1 MAQILKHHSLEV
13 PRMLEKKSMSHNLS
27 NGMLPM
33 SIKLVNFMMT
43 HRLAMDNWDVQQ
55 TSYINKYFFVIRR
68 GCTVDIIVVEL
79 VKYPF

>member
-1 MAQILKHHSLEV
+1 
-13 PRMLEKKSMSHNLS
+13 
-27 NGMLPM
+27 MLPM

-79 VKYPF
+79 VKYPFWDLHKQIDKLRTNLTLSEPFSLPRI